1 MTREEIGGARARGLG
16 ARHGRNDERVLERE
30 EDAENVRG
38 IERREGSNPD
48 QNRKSL

>member
-1 MTREEIGGARARGLG
+1 MTREEIGGARVRGLG
-16 ARHGRNDERVLERE
+16 ARNGGNEERVLGRE
-30 EDAENVRG
+30 EDAEDVRG